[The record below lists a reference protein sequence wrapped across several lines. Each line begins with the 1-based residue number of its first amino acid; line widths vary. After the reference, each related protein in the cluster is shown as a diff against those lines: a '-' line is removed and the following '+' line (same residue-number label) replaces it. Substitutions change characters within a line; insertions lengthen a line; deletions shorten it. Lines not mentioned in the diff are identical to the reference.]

1 MTFMEKSMWVEITVY
16 IYLTVLET
24 KEVSATGKDISP
36 YCKHPFYFIDG
47 VSSVLMLLVSCGL
60 HTCTIRVLLRRSP
73 MPVSSST
80 APTLSCIKFRI
91 SVSISKV
98 YSSTCNYHYYLS
110 SLKCVIL
117 ASAPIW
123 EAVEAQTFVCIPGSF
138 LLFSVSNF
146 MSFIFIFIFCS
157 ISWNQW

>member
-1 MTFMEKSMWVEITVY
+1 
-16 IYLTVLET
+16 
-24 KEVSATGKDISP
+24 
-36 YCKHPFYFIDG
+36 
-47 VSSVLMLLVSCGL
+47 MLLVSCGL
-60 HTCTIRVLLRRSP
+60 IFFNDGLHTCTISVLLRQFPP

-80 APTLSCIKFRI
+80 APILSSIKFRI

-123 EAVEAQTFVCIPGSF
+123 EAVETQT
-138 LLFSVSNF
+138 LSVSPVPF
-146 MSFIFIFIFCS
+146 YCLVYLILCQLFLFLYSVALIEISDSDFIIIFIVQNCLRY
-157 ISWNQW
+157 SWSSVFPYEF

>member
-1 MTFMEKSMWVEITVY
+1 MSRKKSL
-16 IYLTVLET
+16 YLPNCSGNKRSLI
-24 KEVSATGKDISP
+24 ATGKDISP
-36 YCKHPFYFIDG
+36 YCRHSFHFIDG

-60 HTCTIRVLLRRSP
+60 IFFNDGLHTCTISVLLRQFPP

-80 APTLSCIKFRI
+80 APILSSIKFRI

-110 SLKCVIL
+110 SLECVIL

-123 EAVEAQTFVCIPGSF
+123 EAEEAQTFVCIPGSF

-146 MSFIFIFIFCS
+146 MSVIFIFIFCN
-157 ISWNQW
+157 IN